1 VIEMAAAGCLTAVGV
16 FILLVKLGLKN
27 VLPFE
32 VFIDVGVTIGLSILF
47 KGTYSGLMA
56 AIIGGI
62 TLSLLLT
69 ISKLFVKKEKIN
81 AKRTARRI
89 TEVKSSL

>member
-1 VIEMAAAGCLTAVGV
+1 MIEMAAAGCLTAIGV
-16 FILLVKLGLKN
+16 FILLLKLGLRN

-69 ISKLFVKKEKIN
+69 ISKLFVRKEKLN
-81 AKRTARRI
+81 AKRTSRTIAQ
-89 TEVKSSL
+89 KSSL